1 MFYIGRLPTPQ
12 QDSCSTTLPQI
23 DVTMI
28 FETREDKR
36 TGDTDGKMLKS
47 RVGWDPEDRLFGKEE
62 NGSCLENTTKT

>member
-1 MFYIGRLPTPQ
+1 MFYQPIDMFYIGRLPTPQ

-47 RVGWDPEDRLFGKEE
+47 RVG
-62 NGSCLENTTKT
+62 